1 MLNAER
7 SIITKTSS
15 NLRKKI
21 RTLAMNSTAMDN
33 SGQHRLIRVDS
44 TLRRALYERISSRT
58 SSSSSSSSSR
68 YSSSSR
74 MSVRTTTR
82 ARVAGILDA
91 AQITTKAAEA
101 ILDVSKTVRM
111 KGIEAPNNEKS
122 YVALDVENQGLVD
135 DDGLPLVYDP
145 AKIQIYWKKQGGALQ
160 KRWLEF
166 LRESVP
172 FLTRVASLS
181 ISGGNAELT
190 KNGASLAKDAR
201 EIIQRLGPTYI
212 KAGQMMSV
220 RPDVLPKVALDELAI
235 LQDSVKAFSTTD
247 AITIIENELGG
258 PLSEFF
264 DEISERPVAAA
275 SLAQVY
281 RAKLKGKDEFVAVKV
296 QRPGI
301 LATVSKDL
309 YVLRRAAEVYQGII
323 ERFAPQQRT
332 DYVALLNEWAIGF
345 YTELDFIN
353 EAKNQDTLRR
363 MLMDEEKVADVYV
376 PAVNFELTTRRVL
389 VSEWIDGVK
398 LSECEPSEIRE
409 LVGIGQECFLVQL
422 LQVGFFHSDPHPGNL
437 MKMNDQSKGKLCI
450 LDFGL
455 VARINE
461 EDQDAMVNS
470 IVHLANKDYA
480 ALVDDFIDLKI
491 LPDDCDRAKVV
502 PLMDKALSP
511 YVKGGGAKRYEAE
524 LKRMYNMDGSLTS
537 TAGGFQAMTQDLLTV
552 LNDIPFSI
560 PPYFALLGRA
570 VVTLEGIALLGNPDY
585 KLIMEAY
592 PFVARKLLSDDR
604 PAAQRA
610 LQEVLYAS
618 TASGGSILKGERLAV
633 MLNSAMGI
641 VAETSDTFVDLETLP
656 EDAASLKQSLK
667 YVLTPR
673 AESLRKLLVKESIGA
688 ADVLARQA
696 LRKTVT
702 RAFALIPRPP
712 SWLPF
717 QPPNPEDIE
726 GPLFLPTRSGT
737 PTPVFASPARVLEL
751 TAPKLSR
758 EEELFAISL
767 GDLVTGV
774 AGKNAATILTGDA
787 LMEPDAIAGLLL
799 GILASGRSPLGNDE
813 RLLSLARSTRKQLE
827 SAEVTIYDDAR
838 NSNSDGGFDELLD
851 AVNDLTAEESAV
863 LRACGQEVVDALWSS
878 LLDRLSPLLGSN
890 NNDNNSNSNKVSLAN
905 SR

>member
-1 MLNAER
+1 M
-7 SIITKTSS
+7 SS
-15 NLRKKI
+15 ASLRARYCGGAFWRRTEI
-21 RTLAMNSTAMDN
+21 R
-33 SGQHRLIRVDS
+33 RLRG
-44 TLRRALYERISSRT
+44 
-58 SSSSSSSSSR
+58 SSSTR
-68 YSSSSR
+68 GR
-74 MSVRTTTR
+74 DETTTTTTR
-82 ARVAGILDA
+82 ARIAGGDVIDGA
-91 AQITTKAAEA
+91 RVTAKAAEA

-111 KGIEAPNNEKS
+111 KGIEAPKNEKS
-122 YVALDVENQGLVD
+122 YVALDAENAGVTD
-135 DDGLPLVYDP
+135 DDGLPLVYAP
-145 AKIQIYWKKQGGALQ
+145 EAIQTYWTKQGGALQ
-160 KRWLEF
+160 QRWLEF
-166 LRESVP
+166 LKESVP

-181 ISGGNAELT
+181 LQGGSEELT

-220 RPDVLPKVALDELAI
+220 RPDVLPQAALNELAI
-235 LQDSVKAFSTTD
+235 LQDSVKPFATTD
-247 AITIIENELGG
+247 AISIIEKELGA
-258 PLSEFF
+258 PLGEYFE
-264 DEISERPVAAA
+264 EISERPVAAA

-281 RAKLKGKDEFVAVKV
+281 RAKLKSTGEYVAVKV

-345 YTELDFIN
+345 YTELDFMN
-353 EAKNQDTLRR
+353 EARNQDTLRR
-363 MLMDEEKVADVYV
+363 LLLEQEKVADVYV
-376 PAVNFELTTRRVL
+376 PEVYFELTTRRVL

-398 LSECEPSEIRE
+398 LSECDPSEIRG
-409 LVGIGQECFLVQL
+409 LVGVGQECFLVQL

-437 MKMNDQSKGKLCI
+437 MRMNDTSKGKLCI

-470 IVHLANKDYA
+470 IVHLANKDYP

-511 YVKGGGAKRYEAE
+511 YVKGGGAKKYEAE
-524 LKRMYNMDGSLTS
+524 LKKIYNMDGSISS

-585 KLIMEAY
+585 KLVMEAY

-618 TASGGSILKGERLAV
+618 TSAGGSILKGERLAV

-673 AESLRKLLVKESIGA
+673 AESLRKVLVKEAISA

-702 RAFALIPRPP
+702 RGFALIPRPP

-726 GPLFLPTRSGT
+726 GPILLPTRGGS
-737 PTPVFASPARVLEL
+737 TPVPAFASPRRVLDL
-751 TAPKLSR
+751 TAPKLTR

-767 GDLVTGV
+767 GDLVGGLV
-774 AGKNAATILTGDA
+774 GKNAATVLTGDA
-787 LMEPDAIAGLLL
+787 LLEPDAVAGLLL
-799 GILASGRSPLGNDE
+799 GILASGRTPLGNDE
-813 RLLSLARSTRKQLE
+813 RLSSLAKSTQKQLQV
-827 SAEVTIYDDAR
+827 AETTSYDVEGP
-838 NSNSDGGFDELLD
+838 NEDGGFDELLD
-851 AVNDLTAEESAV
+851 AVNDLTPEESAV
-863 LRACGQEVVDALWSS
+863 LRACGEEVVDALWER
-878 LLDRLSPLLGSN
+878 LVDRLSPISGSSGSSEI
-890 NNDNNSNSNKVSLAN
+890 DVATASA
-905 SR
+905 R

>member
-1 MLNAER
+1 MKVHAR
-7 SIITKTSS
+7 IAGGGASS
-15 NLRKKI
+15 L
-21 RTLAMNSTAMDN
+21 
-33 SGQHRLIRVDS
+33 V
-44 TLRRALYERISSRT
+44 
-58 SSSSSSSSSR
+58 
-68 YSSSSR
+68 
-74 MSVRTTTR
+74 
-82 ARVAGILDA
+82 DA
-91 AQITTKAAEA
+91 AQMTTKAAEA

-111 KGIEAPNNEKS
+111 KGIEAPANEKS
-122 YVALDVENQGLVD
+122 YVALDSENAGLVD
-135 DDGLPLVYDP
+135 DDGLPLVYSP
-145 AKIQIYWKKQGGALQ
+145 EAIQTYWKKQGGALQ
-160 KRWLEF
+160 QRWLEF
-166 LRESVP
+166 LKESVP

-181 ISGGNAELT
+181 LQGGSEELT

-220 RPDVLPKVALDELAI
+220 RPDVLPQAALNELAI
-235 LQDSVKAFSTTD
+235 LQDSVKPFATTD
-247 AITIIENELGG
+247 AISIIEKELGA
-258 PLSEFF
+258 PLGEFF
-264 DEISERPVAAA
+264 EEISEQPVAAA

-281 RAKLKGKDEFVAVKV
+281 RAKLKSTGEFVAVKV

-345 YTELDFIN
+345 YTELDFLN
-353 EAKNQDTLRR
+353 EARNQDTLRKL
-363 MLMDEEKVADVYV
+363 LMEQEKVADVYV
-376 PAVNFELTTRRVL
+376 PEVNFELTTRRVL

-409 LVGIGQECFLVQL
+409 LVGVGQECFLVQL

-437 MKMNDQSKGKLCI
+437 MRMNDASKGKLCI

-511 YVKGGGAKRYEAE
+511 YVKGGGAKNYEAE
-524 LKRMYNMDGSLTS
+524 LKRMYNMDGSLSS

-585 KLIMEAY
+585 KLVMEAY

-618 TASGGSILKGERLAV
+618 TSAGGSILKGERLAV

-673 AESLRKLLVKESIGA
+673 AESLRKVLVKEAIAA

-717 QPPNPEDIE
+717 QPTNPEDIE
-726 GPLFLPTRSGT
+726 GPILLPSRGNS
-737 PTPVFASPARVLEL
+737 TPVPAFASPRRVLDL
-751 TAPKLSR
+751 TAPKLTR

-767 GDLVTGV
+767 GDLVGGLV
-774 AGKNAATILTGDA
+774 GKNAATVLTGDA
-787 LMEPDAIAGLLL
+787 LLEPDAVAGLLL
-799 GILASGRSPLGNDE
+799 GILASGRTPLGNDE
-813 RLLSLARSTRKQLE
+813 RILSLAKSTQKQLQV
-827 SAEVTIYDDAR
+827 AETTSYDGDGP
-838 NSNSDGGFDELLD
+838 NDDGGFDELLD
-851 AVNDLTAEESAV
+851 AVNDLTPEENAV
-863 LRACGQEVVDALWSS
+863 LQACGQEVVDALWNR
-878 LLDRLSPLLGSN
+878 LVERLSPIAGTSGVGSSEL
-890 NNDNNSNSNKVSLAN
+890 DLAAA
-905 SR
+905 STR